1 MSSNIEITRICEY
14 CNLEFTAKTT
24 VTRYCSHKCNSRAY
38 KERVK
43 SKKIKKSNEQTV
55 NVKTQPIE
63 ILKAKEFLTV
73 KDVTILLNC
82 SRQTIYKIIDTGR
95 LNAIKLNKKKIFVRR
110 SDLDKLFTS

>member
-1 MSSNIEITRICEY
+1 MSSNIEIARICEY
-14 CNLEFTAKTT
+14 CNIEFIAKTT

-38 KERVK
+38 KERIK
-43 SKKIKKSNEQTV
+43 SKKIEKSNEQTEKAR
-55 NVKTQPIE
+55 NQPIDT
-63 ILKAKEFLTV
+63 LNAKEFLTV

-110 SDLDKLFTS
+110 SDLDELFTS